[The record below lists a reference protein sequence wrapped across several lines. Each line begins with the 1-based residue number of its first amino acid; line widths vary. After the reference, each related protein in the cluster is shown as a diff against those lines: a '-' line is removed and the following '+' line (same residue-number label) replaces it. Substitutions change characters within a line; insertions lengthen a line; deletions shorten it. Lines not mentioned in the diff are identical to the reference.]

1 MSKKIRSLNEAQKA
15 AVLEASGPV
24 LIIAGAGSGKT
35 KTLTHRLAY
44 LVEKGTKPENIL
56 AVTFTNKAAEE
67 MIERVKE
74 LLGRKRF
81 ALPMMGT
88 FHSVCVRILRR
99 EIDVLGF
106 NNNFSIYDTQD
117 QLETIKQVMRDLDI
131 SRNDYNPKLMLKI
144 ISSAKNELITPK
156 EFQKTVKSPAQRVA
170 AEIFPK
176 YQNSLKSSQALDFD
190 DLLMMTVKIFQGQ
203 KKILKKYQNL
213 FRHVLVDEYQDT
225 NQAQYM
231 LIKLLAA
238 KHQNLYV
245 VGDDW
250 QSIYMFRNADIRNI
264 LNFEQDYPAA
274 RVFRL
279 EQNYRSTQN
288 ILDVAHRVI
297 SENENQKEK
306 KLWTKNNA
314 GEKVIVYEAQDEKD
328 EGRYIIEEIKRQTK
342 DQARKRYAEHV
353 ILYRTHAQSRA
364 IEEAFLREKIPYQI
378 IGGLKFY
385 DRKEI
390 KDVLSY
396 LRLMINPGDLAS
408 FQRVIN
414 VPSRKVG
421 KRSLEQILLFARQNN
436 IDLIAAVKAAP
447 EIQGLHA
454 FARDSLVKF
463 GKIISAFRRRV
474 KKENLDQLIDDIV
487 KKSGYDKWIDDGTES
502 GKMRLENIKELKT
515 VAKKYNKI
523 DAAERMETFLADVA
537 LLSDVDNYKDKS
549 NVVTMMTIH
558 QAKGLEFPNVFIAG
572 FEENLFPHAR
582 SLMNQA
588 EIEEERRLCYV
599 AMTRAKNRLYLI
611 YARMRE
617 YFGTLQTNP
626 PSRFM
631 TNLPE
636 DLLEHLDAGTIA
648 DGDDNP
654 FFDGDRAGNT
664 LKEGDLIRHTQ
675 FGQGVVVEV
684 DDDIVAVRFNG
695 MGVKKLAKEYA
706 PIEKVS

>member
-1 MSKKIRSLNEAQKA
+1 MLKIIESLNEAQKA
-15 AVLEASGPV
+15 AVLEEKGPI

-35 KTLTHRLAY
+35 RTLTHRLAY

-81 ALPMMGT
+81 AFPMMGT
-88 FHSVCVRILRR
+88 FHSVCSRILRR

-117 QLETIKQVMRDLDI
+117 QLETIKRAMLDLDI
-131 SRNDYNPKLMLKI
+131 SRNDCNPKLMLKI
-144 ISSAKNELITPK
+144 ISSAKNELMTPK
-156 EFQKTVKSPAQRVA
+156 EFQKGAKSPEQKAA
-170 AEIFPK
+170 AEIYPK
-176 YQNSLKSSQALDFD
+176 YQNILKLSQALDFD
-190 DLLMMTVKIFQGQ
+190 DLLMMTVKIFMGQ
-203 KKILKKYQNL
+203 KKVLEKYQNL
-213 FRHVLVDEYQDT
+213 FRHILVDEYQDT

-264 LNFEQDYPAA
+264 LNFEQDYPDA
-274 RVFRL
+274 RIFRL

-288 ILDVAHRVI
+288 ILNVAHQVI

-306 KLWTKNNA
+306 KLWTKNNQ
-314 GEKVIVYEAQDEKD
+314 GDKVIVYEAQDEKD
-328 EGRYIIEEIKRQTK
+328 EGRYIIEEIKRRTR
-342 DQARKRYAEHV
+342 DQARKKYSENV

-396 LRLMINPGDLAS
+396 LRLMVNPGDLAS

-421 KRSLEQILLFARQNN
+421 KRSLEQILLYSRQNDV
-436 IDLIAAVKAAP
+436 DLITATKAAN
-447 EIQGLHA
+447 EIQGLHS
-454 FARDSLVKF
+454 FTRDSLIKF
-463 GKIISAFRRRV
+463 GKIISSFKRRA
-474 KKENLDQLIDDIV
+474 KKESLDRLIDDVV
-487 KKSGYDKWIDDGTES
+487 KESSYDKWIDDGTES

-523 DAAERMETFLADVA
+523 DAAERLETFLADVA
-537 LLSDVDNYKDKS
+537 LLSDVDNYEDKS
-549 NVVTMMTIH
+549 NIVTMMTIH

-582 SLMNQA
+582 SLLSQA

-636 DLLEHLDAGTIA
+636 DLLERLDASALAG
-648 DGDDNP
+648 GDDDP
-654 FFDGDRAGNT
+654 FFDEESAENI
-664 LKEGDLIRHTQ
+664 LKEGDLVQHTQ

-695 MGVKKLAKEYA
+695 MGIKKLAKEYA